1 MTVFLGG
8 VKAILAI
15 GIILAALA
23 ACSEAKTDNAFYN
36 QLVGIMD
43 ELNEQWGALDAP
55 GTRGMNV
62 SRNVCVVATL
72 SRLQTLNDD
81 PSVAGNVTY
90 KFYEKSLTYADNS
103 QNWTITRPLGWTE
116 KQVLMISISPRDGC
130 VAIYRH
136 MN

>member
-1 MTVFLGG
+1 MRW
-8 VKAILAI
+8 ILA
-15 GIILAALA
+15 LVVMPMMVAALGS
-23 ACSEAKTDNAFYN
+23 CSEAKTDNAFYN
-36 QLVGIMD
+36 QLVDIMD
-43 ELNEQWGALDAP
+43 EFNTQWEAMDSP

-62 SRNVCVVATL
+62 SRSVCVVATL

-103 QNWTITRPLGWTE
+103 QNWTITRPLSWTE

-130 VAIYRH
+130 IAIYRH
-136 MN
+136 MS